1 MKKFLISFLIL
12 GIVICKSFA
21 VENKIIL
28 KIDND
33 IITTFDLID
42 EINSLKF
49 FNKNFINIKDEEIYQ
64 IALQSL
70 LKYKIKENEI
80 LKNIENIELQDE
92 QYLNSLIKRDYEKL
106 NFNKIDDFK
115 KELSFQNIDFNNYLK
130 KKKIEILWNQI
141 IYTKHYDKLIINE
154 EVLKEQLSKDKVAN
168 NLYKLNEIIFQ
179 IDQIDELEE
188 KYNLIKNDIEN
199 LGFEVAALK
208 HSVSKSA
215 NEGGNLGWIDE
226 KTIKK
231 DILDI
236 LKQQT
241 LGSISKPI
249 RISGGFLI
257 LKKDNVKTI
266 ENNLNYNDELQKL
279 IIYEK
284 DKQLD
289 SYSNLYFNKV
299 KKRISINA
307 P

>member
-12 GIVICKSFA
+12 GIVIFKSFA

-42 EINSLKF
+42 EINFLKF

-80 LKNIENIELQDE
+80 LKNIENIELENE
-92 QYLNSLIKRDYEKL
+92 QYLNSLIKKDYEKL
-106 NFNKIDDFK
+106 NFNKINDFK

-199 LGFEVAALK
+199 LGFEAAAIK

-231 DILDI
+231 DMLDI

-241 LGSISKPI
+241 LGSITKPI

-266 ENNLNYNDELQKL
+266 ENSLNYNDELQKL

-289 SYSNLYFNKV
+289 NYSNLYFNKV
-299 KKRISINA
+299 KKRININA